1 MLSFI
6 SHDRKNETLEAKARW
21 FQSLSMK
28 EREDL
33 LCAFT
38 DMILE
43 INPKILEKKN
53 AEPPHGRVQ
62 ILSRT

>member
-1 MLSFI
+1 MLSFV
-6 SHDRKNETLEAKARW
+6 SHDRENETLEAKARW
-21 FQSLSMK
+21 FQSLSLE
-28 EREDL
+28 EREEM

-43 INPKILEKKN
+43 INPKILEQKN
-53 AEPPHGRVQ
+53 AQPSHGRVQ